1 MLDFVAGIVSPF
13 DYPERPGEIVV
24 FANTVPYIE
33 EAEAPDYLEL
43 VSRYAFEH
51 CTYVVSGLYSK
62 NGYLCLALYDS
73 KGRYIGE
80 QRAFSL
86 SEQNQDKFSVSD
98 EMWIFDTGFC
108 KLFMCVD
115 EDIYNDDVLAA
126 AINKK
131 NCDLIIS
138 SQYIHD
144 DDFDLQ
150 NIINGPWWSAQKFC
164 RFVVHAN
171 NKLSSIISPCSITK
185 RRSYDGFLCQPSKDL
200 PMASELYSR
209 WLKYA
214 KDTNYVRALVPRK
227 KKQRNI

>member
-1 MLDFVAGIVSPF
+1 MLDFVAGVVSPF

-24 FANTVPYIE
+24 FANNSPYISE
-33 EAEAPDYLEL
+33 DETVDYLEL

-51 CTYVVSGLYSK
+51 CTYVVSGLFVR

-86 SEQNQDKFSVSD
+86 SENNSDKFKVSD

-108 KLFMCVD
+108 KLFLCVD

-131 NCDLIIS
+131 NCDIVIS
-138 SQYIHD
+138 SQYVD
-144 DDFDLQ
+144 EDYDVQ
-150 NIINGPWWSAQKFC
+150 SIINGPWWTAQKFC
-164 RFVVHAN
+164 RFVLSAN

-185 RRSYDGFLCQPSKDL
+185 RRSYDGFLCQPTAEL
-200 PMASELYSR
+200 PLASEIYAR

-214 KDTNYVRALVPRK
+214 KDTNYVRALPK
-227 KKQRNI
+227 KKKMI